1 MTTTSA
7 VAPAAVPPTRTR
19 WELPALGIL
28 AVLTFAMIPISIDT
42 VPGGLPAHPLF
53 IHVPVIFIPLATI
66 GGLVL
71 AVMPRWLR
79 GDAGP
84 WVGVAAVIALGALDL
99 TMNAGSDLRTDLG
112 LNNPSAGGVA
122 HIISQHAAAAGVL
135 RVFFIAFTALYLI
148 VLAVHATDG
157 GRSCGVLAGD
167 RIFAGIRSVTIA
179 PLALRVIT
187 AVLALICLVYV
198 YRVGDLGA
206 KAVWYARLHGGGY

>member
-1 MTTTSA
+1 MSTTS
-7 VAPAAVPPTRTR
+7 VVSPAAPPTRTR
-19 WELPALGIL
+19 WELPVLGVL
-28 AVLTFAMIPISIDT
+28 AVLTFAMIPISINT

-53 IHVPVIFIPLATI
+53 VHVPVIFIPLAAI

-84 WVGVAAVIALGALDL
+84 WVGLAAVIALGALDL

-112 LNNPSAGGVA
+112 LNNAAAGGVA

-135 RVFFIAFTALYLI
+135 RVFFIAFTAFFLI

-157 GRSCGVLAGD
+157 GRSSGVPVGD

-179 PLALRVIT
+179 PLALRAIT
-187 AVLALICLVYV
+187 AVLALICLFYV

-206 KAVWYARLHGGGY
+206 KAVWYARLHGGY

>member
-71 AVMPRWLR
+71 GGCAETPDRGSASRRSSPSGRW
-79 GDAGP
+79 
-84 WVGVAAVIALGALDL
+84 
-99 TMNAGSDLRTDLG
+99 
-112 LNNPSAGGVA
+112 
-122 HIISQHAAAAGVL
+122 IS
-135 RVFFIAFTALYLI
+135 
-148 VLAVHATDG
+148 
-157 GRSCGVLAGD
+157 
-167 RIFAGIRSVTIA
+167 
-179 PLALRVIT
+179 P
-187 AVLALICLVYV
+187 
-198 YRVGDLGA
+198 
-206 KAVWYARLHGGGY
+206 